1 MNTPPEH
8 GTVQIDG
15 VPRPALIFPLTLDGL
30 RRKRLGQA
38 IWFVP
43 LIAFAVIY
51 VILLI
56 RIGTRTDATSNVL
69 RIFVLAMEGLFIA
82 IAVWLIRGWRKP
94 GFVALLR
101 EGVYSRSG
109 IGPVLVPWE
118 TITKA
123 GMHRFAGVVSLA
135 LRTNTTPRHA
145 PFWMRANRPLQRRLT
160 GWDFSYPLVVIRGSA
175 EFERLVHS
183 CLVDPAERSRI
194 AAV

>member
-1 MNTPPEH
+1 MNTPPEL

-15 VPRPALIFPLTLDGL
+15 VPRAALIFTLTLDGL
-30 RRKRLGQA
+30 RRKRLGLA

-43 LIAFAVIY
+43 LLAFALIY
-51 VILLI
+51 AFLLL
-56 RIGTRTDATSNVL
+56 RIGTYTDTTSQIL

-82 IAVWLIRGWRKP
+82 IAVWLIRTYRKP

-123 GMHRFAGVVSLA
+123 GMHKLAGVPSLG
-135 LRTNTTPRHA
+135 LCTNTTPPHA
-145 PFWMRANRPLQRRLT
+145 PFWMRANRPLQRRLS
-160 GWDFSYPLVVIRGSA
+160 GWDFSYPLVVIRGGG
-175 EFERLVHS
+175 EFERVVQLCVA
-183 CLVDPAERSRI
+183 DPTARSGI
-194 AAV
+194 A

>member
-30 RRKRLGQA
+30 RRKNLGLA
-38 IWFVP
+38 IWFVH

-51 VILLI
+51 LILLI
-56 RIGTRTDATSNVL
+56 RIGTYTDATSNVL
-69 RIFVLAMEGLFIA
+69 RIFVLAMEGVFIA
-82 IAVWLIRGWRKP
+82 IGVWLIRTWRKP

-118 TITKA
+118 SITKA
-123 GMHRFAGVVSLA
+123 GMHKLAGVPSLG

-145 PFWMRANRPLQRRLT
+145 PFWMRANRPLQRRLS
-160 GWDFSYPLVVIRGSA
+160 GWDFSYPLLVIRGAA
-175 EFERLVHS
+175 EFERVVQLCVA
-183 CLVDPAERSRI
+183 DPAERSRI
-194 AAV
+194 AGM

>member
-30 RRKRLGQA
+30 RRKNLGLA

-51 VILLI
+51 LILLI
-56 RIGTRTDATSNVL
+56 RIGTYTDATSNVL
-69 RIFVLAMEGLFIA
+69 RIFVLAMEGVFIA
-82 IAVWLIRGWRKP
+82 IAVWLIRTYRKP

-101 EGVYSRSG
+101 EGVYSRTG
-109 IGPVLVPWE
+109 IGPVLVPWQ

-123 GMHRFAGVVSLA
+123 GTHKLAGVPSLGLCTSA
-135 LRTNTTPRHA
+135 TPRHG
-145 PFWMRANRPLQRRLT
+145 PFWLGANRPIQRRLT
-160 GWDFSYPLVVIRGSA
+160 GWDFSYPLLVIRGGR
-175 EFERLVHS
+175 EFERLVQ
-183 CLVDPAERSRI
+183 LGIADPTARSGI
-194 AAV
+194 V

>member
-15 VPRPALIFPLTLDGL
+15 VPRSALIFPLTLDGL
-30 RRKRLGQA
+30 RRKRLGLA

-43 LIAFAVIY
+43 LIAFGLIY
-51 VILLI
+51 AFLLL
-56 RIGTRTDATSNVL
+56 RIGTYPDTTSQIL

-82 IAVWLIRGWRKP
+82 IAVWLIRTYRKP

-101 EGVYSRSG
+101 EGVYSRTG
-109 IGPVLVPWE
+109 IGPVFVPWD

-123 GMHRFAGVVSLA
+123 GIHKYAGVVSLA

-145 PFWMRANRPLQRRLT
+145 PFWMAANRPLQRRLT
-160 GWDFSYPLVVIRGSA
+160 GWDFSYPLMVIRGGA
-175 EFERLVHS
+175 EFERVVQLCVG
-183 CLVDPAERSRI
+183 DPLER
-194 AAV
+194 AKVV

>member
-1 MNTPPEH
+1 VNTPPEH

-30 RRKRLGQA
+30 RRKNLGLA

-51 VILLI
+51 LILLI
-56 RIGTRTDATSNVL
+56 RIGTYTDATSNVL
-69 RIFVLAMEGLFIA
+69 RIFVLAMEGVFIA
-82 IAVWLIRGWRKP
+82 IGVWLIRTWRKP

-118 TITKA
+118 SITKA
-123 GMHRFAGVVSLA
+123 GMHKLAGVPSLG

-145 PFWMRANRPLQRRLT
+145 PFWMRANRPLQRRLS
-160 GWDFSYPLVVIRGSA
+160 GWDFSYPLLVIRGAA
-175 EFERLVHS
+175 EFERVVQLCVA
-183 CLVDPAERSRI
+183 DPAERSRI
-194 AAV
+194 AGM

>member
-1 MNTPPEH
+1 VNTPPEH

-30 RRKRLGQA
+30 RRKNLGLA
-38 IWFVP
+38 IWFVH

-51 VILLI
+51 LILLI
-56 RIGTRTDATSNVL
+56 RIGTYTDATSNVL
-69 RIFVLAMEGLFIA
+69 RIFVLAMEGVFIA
-82 IAVWLIRGWRKP
+82 IGVWLIRTWRKP

-118 TITKA
+118 SITKA
-123 GMHRFAGVVSLA
+123 GMHKLAGVPSLG

-145 PFWMRANRPLQRRLT
+145 PFWMRANRPLQRRLS
-160 GWDFSYPLVVIRGSA
+160 GWDFSYPLLVIRGAA
-175 EFERLVHS
+175 EFERVVQLCVA
-183 CLVDPAERSRI
+183 DPAERSRI
-194 AAV
+194 AGM

>member
-30 RRKRLGQA
+30 RRKNLGLA

-51 VILLI
+51 LILLI
-56 RIGTRTDATSNVL
+56 RIGTYTDATSNVL
-69 RIFVLAMEGLFIA
+69 RIFVLAMEGVFIA
-82 IAVWLIRGWRKP
+82 IGVWLIRTWRKP

-118 TITKA
+118 SITKA
-123 GMHRFAGVVSLA
+123 GMHKLAGVPSLG

-145 PFWMRANRPLQRRLT
+145 PFWMRANRPLQRRLS
-160 GWDFSYPLVVIRGSA
+160 GWDFSYPLLVIRGAA
-175 EFERLVHS
+175 EFERVVQLCVA
-183 CLVDPAERSRI
+183 DPAERSRI
-194 AAV
+194 AGM

>member
-15 VPRPALIFPLTLDGL
+15 VPRPALIFPLTLDGI
-30 RRKRLGQA
+30 RRKNLGLA

-51 VILLI
+51 VVLLI
-56 RIGTRTDATSNVL
+56 RIGTYTDATSNVL

-82 IAVWLIRGWRKP
+82 IGVWLIRTWRKP

-118 TITKA
+118 SITKA
-123 GMHRFAGVVSLA
+123 GMHKLAGVPSLG
-135 LRTNTTPRHA
+135 LCTNATPRHA
-145 PFWMRANRPLQRRLT
+145 PFWMRANRPLQRRLS
-160 GWDFSYPLVVIRGSA
+160 GWDFSYPLLVIRGAA
-175 EFERLVHS
+175 EFERVVQLCVADPTARSGLV
-183 CLVDPAERSRI
+183 
-194 AAV
+194 

>member
-1 MNTPPEH
+1 MNTPPH
-8 GTVQIDG
+8 YGTVQIDG
-15 VPRPALIFPLTLDGL
+15 VPRPALIFPLTLDGI
-30 RRKRLGQA
+30 RRKNLGLA

-43 LIAFAVIY
+43 LVAFAVIY
-51 VILLI
+51 LILLI
-56 RIGTRTDATSNVL
+56 RIGTYTDATSNIL

-82 IAVWLIRGWRKP
+82 IGVWLIRTFRKP

-109 IGPVLVPWE
+109 IGPMLVPWE

-123 GMHRFAGVVSLA
+123 GMHKLAGVASLG
-135 LRTNTTPRHA
+135 LCTNTTPRLA
-145 PFWMRANRPLQRRLT
+145 PFWMRANRPLQRRLS

-183 CLVDPAERSRI
+183 CLADPAERSRI
-194 AAV
+194 AAM

>member
-8 GTVQIDG
+8 GTVEIDG
-15 VPRPALIFPLTLDGL
+15 APRPALIFRLTLDGL
-30 RRKRLGQA
+30 RRKRLGLA

-43 LIAFAVIY
+43 LIAFGLIY
-51 VILLI
+51 AFLLI
-56 RIGTRTDATSNVL
+56 RIGTYTDLTSQIL

-82 IAVWLIRGWRKP
+82 IGVWLVRAWRRP

-123 GMHRFAGVVSLA
+123 GTHKLAGVLSLG
-135 LRTNTTPRHA
+135 LCTNTTPRHA
-145 PFWMRANRPLQRRLT
+145 PFWMRANRPLQRRLS
-160 GWDFSYPLVVIRGSA
+160 GWDFSYPLVVIRGAA
-175 EFERLVHS
+175 EFERVVHL
-183 CLVDPAERSRI
+183 CVADPTARSGI
-194 AAV
+194 V